1 VLMDIKYSLKCE
13 ARSSCAIV
21 NQYKH
26 CWEVSSLKQSSSGE
40 NNTNKVRFQCVP
52 IVGANQN

>member
-1 VLMDIKYSLKCE
+1 MDIKYSLKCE